1 MAGRVYKTT
10 VSTSRSAEEIPVGAH
25 EAVRLRFRSLLRAG
39 YPEAQALDLAI
50 RGDVKVRVAADLLSR
65 GCPLETAVR
74 ILR

>member
-1 MAGRVYKTT
+1 
-10 VSTSRSAEEIPVGAH
+10 VSRSRSAEQIRPVGAH

>member
-10 VSTSRSAEEIPVGAH
+10 VSPSRSAEEIPAGAH

-39 YPEAQALDLAI
+39 YPEAQAVDLAI

-65 GCPLETAVR
+65 GCPPETALR

>member
-1 MAGRVYKTT
+1 LAGRVYKTT

-25 EAVRLRFRSLLRAG
+25 EAVRLRVRSLLRAG

-50 RGDVKVRVAADLLSR
+50 RGDVAVRLAADLLSR